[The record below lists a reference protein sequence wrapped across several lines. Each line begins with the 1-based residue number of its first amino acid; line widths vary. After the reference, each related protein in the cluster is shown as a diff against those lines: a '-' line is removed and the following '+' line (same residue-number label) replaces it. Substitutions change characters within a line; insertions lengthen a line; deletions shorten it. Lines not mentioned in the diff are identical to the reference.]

1 MICAVAKWL
10 IVVSVKEVS
19 KRDTRRVNPTEE
31 IIQML
36 TGSQIS
42 QLNFT
47 YFKMHSCYL
56 GIMRGHGNFAFNW

>member
-1 MICAVAKWL
+1 
-10 IVVSVKEVS
+10 
-19 KRDTRRVNPTEE
+19 
-31 IIQML
+31 ML

-56 GIMRGHGNFAFNW
+56 GIMRGHGNFAFNWYSLSSERLVDIKITKFYAEKVVSSARKI